1 MKTSRDYEELQHIW
15 TAWHNSGSKGMRPMY
30 QRFVELSNE
39 AADLNGI
46 FSAHVC

>member
-1 MKTSRDYEELQHIW
+1 MDSV
-15 TAWHNSGSKGMRPMY
+15 AMY

-39 AADLNGI
+39 AADLNGV